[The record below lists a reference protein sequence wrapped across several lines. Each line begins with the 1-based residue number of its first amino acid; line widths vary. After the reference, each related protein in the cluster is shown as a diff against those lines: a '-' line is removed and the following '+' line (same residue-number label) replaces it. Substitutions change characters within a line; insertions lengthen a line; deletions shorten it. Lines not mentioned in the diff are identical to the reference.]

1 MRRPGWCAGTI
12 SLDRFFNFAALMA
25 GVRGGTKVSIENGA
39 PPKLDALVLY
49 HSNKLNTPELIA

>member
-1 MRRPGWCAGTI
+1 
-12 SLDRFFNFAALMA
+12 MA